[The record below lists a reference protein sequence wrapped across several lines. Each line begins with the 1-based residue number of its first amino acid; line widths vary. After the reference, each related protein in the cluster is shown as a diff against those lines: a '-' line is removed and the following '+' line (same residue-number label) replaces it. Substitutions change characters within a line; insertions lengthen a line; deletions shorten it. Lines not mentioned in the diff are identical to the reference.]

1 MIEFMN
7 YELIENGIRVLHVI
21 FMIPL
26 IIIGII
32 ELNKAL
38 KN

>member
-1 MIEFMN
+1 MMEFMN
-7 YELIENGIRVLHVI
+7 YELIENGIRVLHVV

-26 IIIGII
+26 IIIGLI

-38 KN
+38 KD

>member
-1 MIEFMN
+1 MN
-7 YELIENGIRVLHVI
+7 YELIENGIRVIHVI

-26 IIIGII
+26 LIIGLI

-38 KN
+38 KD

>member
-1 MIEFMN
+1 MVEFMN
-7 YELIENGIRVLHVI
+7 YELIENGIRVLHVV

-26 IIIGII
+26 IIIGLI

-38 KN
+38 KD

>member
-38 KN
+38 KD

>member
-7 YELIENGIRVLHVI
+7 YELIENGIRVLHV
-21 FMIPL
+21 FMMIPL

-32 ELNKAL
+32 ELNKSL
-38 KN
+38 KD